1 MELNSKIY
9 VAGHQGLL
17 GSALIKK
24 LNHDGFSNI
33 VVQTFEQLDLRIQA
47 DVEAFF
53 WAVRP
58 EYVFL
63 TAARVGGIQANHT
76 YPVEFLYDNLMI
88 AANIMNA
95 AYHNDVK
102 KLLFLGSSCIYPRDC
117 AQPIKEEY
125 LLTGLLEKTNEPYAL
140 AKIAGVKLCQAYRQQ
155 YKANFISCMPTNL
168 YGIND
173 NFDLETSHVVPAL
186 IAKVCRAQ
194 QEDLPEIIVWGT
206 GTARRELLFA
216 PDCADALVFLMQEY
230 NQDMWI
236 NIGTGQDCS
245 IAELAYT
252 IKDIVGYNGRI
263 IFDTSKPDGTPR
275 KVLNI
280 DRIEKLGWKSH
291 TSLEEGLRKTI
302 AWYKEHTHQTIISPT
317 FEQKI
322 MVSNI

>member
-17 GSALIKK
+17 GSALIRR
-24 LNHDGFSNI
+24 LNQDGFSNVI
-33 VVQTFEQLDLRIQA
+33 VQTFEQLDLRVQA

-63 TAARVGGIQANHT
+63 TAARVGGIQANSK

-88 AANIMNA
+88 ATNVMNA

-117 AQPIKEEY
+117 VQPIKEEY

-140 AKIAGVKLCQAYRQQ
+140 AKIAGIKLCEAYRQQ
-155 YKANFISCMPTNL
+155 YNANFISCMPTNL
-168 YGIND
+168 YGFND

-186 IAKVCRAQ
+186 IAKICRAQ
-194 QEDLPEIIVWGT
+194 QENLPEIIVWGT
-206 GTARRELLFA
+206 GTARREFLFVD
-216 PDCADALVFLMQEY
+216 DCADALVFLMNDY
-230 NQDMWI
+230 NQDMPI
-236 NIGTGQDCS
+236 NVGTGQDCS
-245 IAELAYT
+245 IAELVYT
-252 IKDIVGYNGRI
+252 IKDIVGYSGRI

-275 KVLNI
+275 KILNV
-280 DRIEKLGWKSH
+280 DRLTKLGWKASV
-291 TSLEEGLRKTI
+291 SLEDGLRRTI
-302 AWYKEHTHQTIISPT
+302 AWYQEHNQTIIPPVV
-317 FEQKI
+317 EPKI
-322 MVSNI
+322 MVSSI